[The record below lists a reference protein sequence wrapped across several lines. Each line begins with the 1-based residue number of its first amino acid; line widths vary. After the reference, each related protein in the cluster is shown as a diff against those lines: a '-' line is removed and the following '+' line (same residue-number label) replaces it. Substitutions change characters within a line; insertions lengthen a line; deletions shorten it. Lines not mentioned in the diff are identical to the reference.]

1 MIEVYIWTIIKITKD
16 LHLNANADVPH
27 TVITVVLNANTVQTV
42 SAPNAK
48 SSTNLEDTINGTFL

>member
-16 LHLNANADVPH
+16 LHLNANADVLH
-27 TVITVVLNANTVQTV
+27 TVITVVLNANTVQT
-42 SAPNAK
+42 ANALNAK